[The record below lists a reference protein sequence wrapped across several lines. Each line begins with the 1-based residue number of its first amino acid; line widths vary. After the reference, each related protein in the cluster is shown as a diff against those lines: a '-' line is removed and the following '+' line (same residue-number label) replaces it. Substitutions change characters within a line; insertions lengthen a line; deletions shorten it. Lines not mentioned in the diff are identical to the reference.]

1 MLYAR
6 ALSAVILVP
15 IAALIIWAGGWWF
28 FAAIALVALL
38 AGYEFIQLLRQSE
51 YAPTTIFTL
60 AIVGVSLLDAQFPS
74 LDIVQP
80 GLTAI
85 LILSISW
92 QLFQSQDK
100 IPTTNW
106 ALTIAGG
113 LYIGW
118 LSANAIRL
126 RGLPPDQV
134 GLAWTVL
141 AVLVTWIGD
150 TAAYFVGKSIG
161 RHKFWPRLSP
171 GKTWEGIIAGVI
183 GCLLTGVIVGYL
195 AMRLTG
201 AIGPLNGLVVGL
213 LAGIVG
219 PLGDLG
225 ISMMKRQVDAKDS
238 SQIIPGHGGFLDR
251 TDSLL
256 FIVATT
262 YYYAIWFGR

>member
-1 MLYAR
+1 LLRAR
-6 ALSAVILVP
+6 VISALIFVP
-15 IAALIIWAGGWWF
+15 VAALIIWAGGWWF
-28 FAAIALVALL
+28 FAAIAAVGSL
-38 AGYEFIQLLRQSE
+38 AGYEYIQLMRQGG
-51 YAPTTIFTL
+51 YTPATIFAL
-60 AIVGVSLLDAQFPS
+60 AIIGISLLDAQFPW
-74 LDIVQP
+74 LDILRP

-100 IPTTNW
+100 TPTTNW
-106 ALTIAGG
+106 ALTVAGG
-113 LYIGW
+113 LYIG
-118 LSANAIRL
+118 LLLANVIRL

-141 AVLVTWIGD
+141 AVLLTWLGD
-150 TAAYFVGKSIG
+150 TAAYFVGRTIG

-171 GKTWEGIIAGVI
+171 RKTWEGVFAGVI

-201 AIGPLNGLVVGL
+201 AIGPLHGLIAGL

-219 PLGDLG
+219 PFGDLA
-225 ISMMKRQVDAKDS
+225 ISMMKRQVNAKDS
-238 SQIIPGHGGFLDR
+238 SQIIPGHGGLLDR

-262 YYYAIWFGR
+262 YYYAVAFAT

>member
-1 MLYAR
+1 LLRAR
-6 ALSAVILVP
+6 VLSALVFVP
-15 IAALIIWAGGWWF
+15 IAALIVWAGGWWF
-28 FAAIALVALL
+28 FAAITLVASL
-38 AGYEFIQLLRQSE
+38 AGYELIQLLRQGD
-51 YAPTTIFTL
+51 YAPTTIFVL
-60 AIVGVSLLDAQFPS
+60 AIIGVSLLDAQFPS
-74 LDIVQP
+74 LDIAQP

-106 ALTIAGG
+106 ALTVAGG

-126 RGLPPDQV
+126 RGLPPDYV

-141 AVLVTWIGD
+141 AVLVTWVGD
-150 TAAYFVGKSIG
+150 TAAYFVGKAIG

-171 GKTWEGIIAGVI
+171 RKTWEGIFAGVI
-183 GCLLTGVIVGYL
+183 GCLLTGVIVGFL
-195 AMRLTG
+195 ALRLMG
-201 AIGPLNGLVVGL
+201 VIGPLHGLIVGL

-219 PLGDLG
+219 PLGDLAV
-225 ISMMKRQVDAKDS
+225 SMMKRQVGAKDS
-238 SQIIPGHGGFLDR
+238 SQIVPGHGGLLDR

-262 YYYAIWFGR
+262 YYYAIWFGS